1 MKIIPVAKTIQ
12 KSVPKITPKQ
22 PKPLIS
28 SKPPKTPAADLDLSF
43 EEQGFFKLGNRIIP
57 IVFPR

>member
-12 KSVPKITPKQ
+12 KSAVKFQPKQ
-22 PKPLIS
+22 VMK
-28 SKPPKTPAADLDLSF
+28 PAAPKVDLSC
-43 EEQGFFKLGNRIIP
+43 EEQGFFKFGDRVIP

>member
-12 KSVPKITPKQ
+12 KSAVKVQPKQ
-22 PKPLIS
+22 VK
-28 SKPPKTPAADLDLSF
+28 PAAPKMDLSF
-43 EEQGFFKLGNRIIP
+43 EEQGFFKIGDRVIP